1 MTRRWGKAG
10 VRLTAAEAEARDRH
24 LRAERNEQKRRD
36 AIAEKKAYL
45 MWKAGK
51 VVPWRITIAL
61 DAQGLEGPEV
71 DEACGAAEPDA
82 DQWEAGV
89 LYPTWNQLLALSEL
103 TGCTPEFFMW
113 SHMEEI
119 YTAADTTVRF
129 HVKGADYRQPPPIRC
144 FTPSALAAIREQP

>member
-1 MTRRWGKAG
+1 MTGRWGKAG
-10 VRLTAAEAEARDRH
+10 VRRDPAEAAARRSRILAARNAAELHAA
-24 LRAERNEQKRRD
+24 A
-36 AIAEKKAYL
+36 AEKKAYA

-61 DAQGLEGPEV
+61 DANDLYGPEV
-71 DEACGAAEPDA
+71 DEACGAAEPDV

-129 HVKGADYRQPPPIRC
+129 HVNGADYRQPPPIRC
-144 FTPSALAAIREQP
+144 FTPLALAAIREQP